1 MRKMKMD
8 NKEIVSKI
16 SFSFTDDN
24 GETTSLQKTFTGDGE
39 DIGRIDWL
47 LDEFKYFLQAM
58 SFSESMTNRIVYLE
72 SGEKLIGEDGEVLI
86 EVK

>member
-1 MRKMKMD
+1 MGD
-8 NKEIVSKI
+8 KEIVGRI

-39 DIGRIDWL
+39 EIGRIDWL

-58 SFSESMTNRIVYLE
+58 SFSEDMTDKIVYLE
-72 SGEKLIGEDGEVLI
+72 KGEKVVDEDGEVLI
-86 EVK
+86 EA

>member
-1 MRKMKMD
+1 MD
-8 NKEIVSKI
+8 NKEIIGKI
-16 SFSFTDDN
+16 SFSFTDEN

-39 DIGRIDWL
+39 EIGRIDWL

-72 SGEKLIGEDGEVLI
+72 NGEKVIGEDGEVLI
-86 EVK
+86 EVGQ